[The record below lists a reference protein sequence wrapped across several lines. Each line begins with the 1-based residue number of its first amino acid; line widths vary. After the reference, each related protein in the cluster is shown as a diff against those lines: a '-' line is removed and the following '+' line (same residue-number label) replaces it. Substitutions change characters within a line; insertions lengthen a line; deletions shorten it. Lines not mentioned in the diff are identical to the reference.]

1 MLPGQTVRG
10 PINCIVTNVHAFFRQ
25 MFLHL
30 VQLGAFGPLLLGI
43 LDSSFLFV
51 PFGNDFLL
59 VVLTSRD
66 RDHLPLYV
74 LSASLGSTLG
84 VLLLDLVCRKGGQEG
99 LKRMTS
105 GRRLEYLKAKMA
117 KHSTLALAVAC
128 LAPPPFPFTIVVAA
142 ASALQYPR
150 SRLLTT
156 VFVFRAVRFT
166 LLGLLALWLG
176 RHILRIIRS
185 EEFTWFMVGFIVFC
199 LIGSAI
205 QVFRWVQRSRLV
217 TA

>member
-1 MLPGQTVRG
+1 MGKLRPFTCML
-10 PINCIVTNVHAFFRQ
+10 TNVHAFFRQ

-30 VQLGAFGPLLLGI
+30 VQMGALGPLLLGI

-99 LKRMTS
+99 LKRMMR
-105 GRRLEYLKAKMA
+105 GRRFEYLKAKMA
-117 KHSTLALAVAC
+117 KQSTLALAVAC
-128 LAPPPFPFTIVVAA
+128 VAPPPFPFTLVVAA
-142 ASALQYPR
+142 ASAFQYPR
-150 SRLLTT
+150 SRLLAV
-156 VFVFRAVRFT
+156 VFISRVARFT

-185 EEFTWFMVGFIVFC
+185 EEFTWFMVGFSVFC
-199 LIGSAI
+199 LVGSAI
-205 QVFRWVQRSRLV
+205 QVFRWVQRSRLA

>member
-1 MLPGQTVRG
+1 MRTIVR
-10 PINCIVTNVHAFFRQ
+10 IFFRQ

-30 VQLGAFGPLLLGI
+30 VQMGALGPLLLGI

-99 LKRMTS
+99 LKRMMS
-105 GRRLEYLKAKMA
+105 RRRFEYLKAKMA
-117 KHSTLALAVAC
+117 TRSTLAVVIAC

-142 ASALQYPR
+142 ASAFQYAR
-150 SRLLTT
+150 SRLLTV
-156 VFVFRAVRFT
+156 VFLARAVRFT
-166 LLGLLALWLG
+166 LLGVLALWLG

-185 EEFTWFMVGFIVFC
+185 EEFNWIMIGFSVLCVVG
-199 LIGSAI
+199 STI
-205 QVFRWVQRSRLV
+205 QLFRWVQRSRLV
-217 TA
+217 AA